1 MRKQAFAAALL
12 VALIAA
18 PTGASA
24 QEPPPPATS
33 FEKVTL
39 DDFPGEPM
47 NLAVLP
53 DGRVLHTT
61 RAGEVRLHN
70 PRTGLNTLAGKLDV
84 YQHDE
89 EGLQSVAVDPDFE
102 TNRWV
107 YAYYSPPLNTPVDDP
122 STPVTN
128 EGDAPETGTAADFA
142 PFKGHLQLSRF
153 TLAGNT
159 RSA

>member
-1 MRKQAFAAALL
+1 MRKLAYTAAML
-12 VALIAA
+12 VAIVVA
-18 PTGASA
+18 PSSARA
-24 QEPPPPATS
+24 QESPPPATR

-70 PRTGLNTLAGKLDV
+70 PRTGLNTLAATLDV

-89 EGLQSVAVDPDFE
+89 EGLQSVAIDPNFE
-102 TNRWV
+102 TNHWV
-107 YAYYSPPLNTPVDDP
+107 YAYYSPP
-122 STPVTN
+122 
-128 EGDAPETGTAADFA
+128 
-142 PFKGHLQLSRF
+142 R
-153 TLAGNT
+153 T
-159 RSA
+159 RRWMTRRRR

>member
-1 MRKQAFAAALL
+1 MRKQATTAALL
-12 VALIAA
+12 VALFAA
-18 PTGASA
+18 PQAGHA

-61 RAGEVRLHN
+61 RQGEMRIYD
-70 PRTGLNTLAGKLDV
+70 PQTGLNKLAATLDV

-89 EGLQSVAVDPDFE
+89 EGLQNVAVDPNFE
-102 TNRWV
+102 KNRWV
-107 YAYYSPPLNTPVDDP
+107 YVYYSPPLNTPADNP
-122 STPVTN
+122 TTP
-128 EGDAPETGTAADFA
+128 
-142 PFKGHLQLSRF
+142 
-153 TLAGNT
+153 
-159 RSA
+159 

>member
-24 QEPPPPATS
+24 QDPPPPARS

-61 RAGEVRLHN
+61 RKGEVRIYN
-70 PRTGLNTLAGKLDV
+70 PANGLNTLAATLNI

-89 EGLQSVAVDPDFE
+89 EGLQSVAVDPDF
-102 TNRWV
+102 NRNHWIYV
-107 YAYYSPPLNTPVDDP
+107 YYSPPLKTP
-122 STPVTN
+122 
-128 EGDAPETGTAADFA
+128 ADN
-142 PFKGHLQLSRF
+142 P
-153 TLAGNT
+153 T
-159 RSA
+159 